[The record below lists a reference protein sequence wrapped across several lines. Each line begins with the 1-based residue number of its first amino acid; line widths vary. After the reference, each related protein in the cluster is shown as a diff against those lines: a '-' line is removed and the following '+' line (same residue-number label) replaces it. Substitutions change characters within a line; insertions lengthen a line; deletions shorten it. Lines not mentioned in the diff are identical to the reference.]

1 MMRLPLFEFRA
12 PRSLEEAARI
22 LDGERANAMP
32 LAGGTDLLPNMKRRQ
47 QVPRT
52 LVSLCHIESLSGIE
66 LTDSGLRLGACLT
79 LSDITADPRFRNGLT
94 ALAQAASLVA
104 TPQIRNMA
112 TLGGNICLDTRCNYY
127 DQSYEWRKSINF
139 CLKKDGTTCWVA
151 PGSSK
156 CVAVSS
162 TDTGPALM
170 ALGARVRLVSR
181 SGEREVLLSDLY
193 NNDGI
198 DYLKRRPDEIL
209 SEVLLDSFD
218 GWKST
223 YWKLRRRG
231 SFDFPV
237 LSVAAAAR
245 LSRDN
250 VVEDAQIV
258 VGAAACRPLPAT
270 DAAKSLLGRLLNLE
284 TITEAA
290 ALAAR
295 IAKPLDNTD
304 FDMTWRKRV
313 TAEFVTYALRSPGTF
328 RIRDAQAPVFADD
341 LEILDTQQQNIL
353 RRPERRLLDLKID
366 FSGVY
371 ARRIIERKLARRAWG
386 ATG

>member
-12 PRSLEEAARI
+12 PRTLNEAARI
-22 LDGERANAMP
+22 LDGERSNAMP

-52 LVSLCHIESLSGIE
+52 LMSLRHIESLNRVALSPSG
-66 LTDSGLRLGACLT
+66 SQLGACLT
-79 LSDITADPRFRNGLT
+79 LSDIAADPRLRNGLT

-127 DQSYEWRKSINF
+127 DQSYEWRKAINF

-151 PGSSK
+151 PGSPK
-156 CVAVSS
+156 CMAVSS

-170 ALGARVRLVSR
+170 ALGARVRLVSHA
-181 SGEREVLLSDLY
+181 GEREVLLSDLY

-198 DYLKRRPDEIL
+198 NYIKRRPDEIL
-209 SEVLLDSFD
+209 SEVLLDPLH

-231 SFDFPV
+231 AFDFPV
-237 LSVAAAAR
+237 LSVAAAVR
-245 LSRDN
+245 ISKDN
-250 VVEDAQIV
+250 VVEEARIV
-258 VGAAACRPLPAT
+258 VGSSACRPLDAT
-270 DAAKSLLGRLLNLE
+270 HAAKSLLGRSLNQQAIEE
-284 TITEAA
+284 TAS
-290 ALAAR
+290 LAAR

-304 FDMTWRKRV
+304 FDMTWRKKV
-313 TAEFVTYALRSPGTF
+313 TAEFVTYALRELRG
-328 RIRDAQAPVFADD
+328 DD
-341 LEILDTQQQNIL
+341 V
-353 RRPERRLLDLKID
+353 RAERESFTRCA
-366 FSGVY
+366 F
-371 ARRIIERKLARRAWG
+371 E
-386 ATG
+386 

>member
-1 MMRLPLFEFRA
+1 MMRLPLFDFRA
-12 PRSLEEAARI
+12 PRTLEEAARI

-47 QVPRT
+47 QVPRM
-52 LVSLCHIESLSGIE
+52 LMSLSHIESLNRVM
-66 LTDSGLRLGACLT
+66 LNDSGLRLGACLI
-79 LSDITADPRFRNGLT
+79 LSEIAADPRFRNGFT

-127 DQSYEWRKSINF
+127 DQSYECRKSINF
-139 CLKKDGTTCWVA
+139 CLKKDGATCWVA

-156 CVAVSS
+156 CMAVSS

-198 DYLKRRPDEIL
+198 DYIKRKPDEIL
-209 SEVLLDSFD
+209 AEVLLDSLH

-237 LSVAAAAR
+237 LSVAAAVR
-245 LSRDN
+245 LSRN
-250 VVEDAQIV
+250 NTVEDARIIV
-258 VGAAACRPLPAT
+258 GSAACRPLAAT
-270 DAAKSLLGRLLNLE
+270 EAAKSLAGRSLDRQAIE
-284 TITEAA
+284 EAA
-290 ALAAR
+290 TLAAR

-313 TAEFVTYALRSPGTF
+313 TAEFVTYALRELRG
-328 RIRDAQAPVFADD
+328 DD
-341 LEILDTQQQNIL
+341 V
-353 RRPERRLLDLKID
+353 RAERESFTR
-366 FSGVY
+366 Y
-371 ARRIIERKLARRAWG
+371 AFE
-386 ATG
+386 

>member
-12 PRSLEEAARI
+12 PHTLEEAVRI
-22 LDGERANAMP
+22 LDGEGASAMP

-52 LVSLCHIESLSGIE
+52 LMSLRHIEDLHAVRLG
-66 LTDSGLRLGACLT
+66 DSGSRLDHSGYHLGACVT
-79 LSDITADPRFRNGLT
+79 LSEIADDPRFRNGLT
-94 ALAQAASLVA
+94 ALAQAASFVA

-112 TLGGNICLDTRCNYY
+112 TLGGNLCLDTRCNYY

-139 CLKKDGTTCWVA
+139 CLKKDGTVCWVA
-151 PGSSK
+151 PGSPK
-156 CVAVSS
+156 CLAISS
-162 TDTGPALM
+162 TDTAPALI

-181 SGEREVLLSDLY
+181 SEEREVPLAELY
-193 NNDGI
+193 NNDGL
-198 DYLKRRPDEIL
+198 DYIRRRPNEIL
-209 SEVLLDSFD
+209 AEVLLDSLH

-245 LSRDN
+245 FSASG
-250 VVEDAQIV
+250 VVEDARIV
-258 VGAAACRPLPAT
+258 VGSVASRPLVAT
-270 DAAKSLLGRLLNLE
+270 EAAKFLIGRSLDQE
-284 TITEAA
+284 VITEAA

-304 FDMTWRKRV
+304 FDMTWRKKV
-313 TAEFVTYALRSPGTF
+313 AGEFVTYALRELRG
-328 RIRDAQAPVFADD
+328 DD
-341 LEILDTQQQNIL
+341 LRRERESLTHLPSFPDT
-353 RRPERRLLDLKID
+353 
-366 FSGVY
+366 
-371 ARRIIERKLARRAWG
+371 
-386 ATG
+386 